1 MSDVEQV
8 DPREIQTLQVYL
20 NEYAQQIEI
29 LTEQLSMIEQQRIEA
44 AAAIETL
51 RAIQESTDGVV
62 LLPIGGG
69 AFLRVKVLDAGHA
82 IVNIG
87 ADVSVERAGADAI
100 EYLGD
105 RITELEAL
113 GKKVAGSVEQLQ
125 GQATEISRRI
135 EAAYRGIRQG
145 EAGQGGIR

>member
-51 RAIQESTDGVV
+51 RAIQENEGATV
-62 LLPIGGG
+62 LLPVGGG
-69 AFLRVKVLDAGHA
+69 ALLRVKVLDTGHA

-87 ADVSVERAGADAI
+87 ADVSVERSTEDAAN
-100 EYLGD
+100 YLEG

-113 GKKVAGSVEQLQ
+113 GKKVAGSLEQLQ
-125 GQATEISRRI
+125 ARATEISRRL
-135 EAAYRGIRQG
+135 EAAYGAARQAQ
-145 EAGQGGIR
+145 AGQGGS

>member
-1 MSDVEQV
+1 MDQA
-8 DPREIQTLQVYL
+8 DPREIQTLQMYL
-20 NEYAQQIEI
+20 NEYGQQIEI
-29 LTEQLSMIEQQRIEA
+29 LTQQLSMIEQQRLEA

-51 RAIQESTDGVV
+51 RALQENGDSTV

-69 AFLRVKVLDAGHA
+69 ALLRVKVLDAGHVL
-82 IVNIG
+82 VNVG
-87 ADVSVERAGADAI
+87 ADISVERATTDAV

-125 GQATEISRRI
+125 GQAGEISRRL
-135 EAAYRGIRQG
+135 EAAYRGARQAP
-145 EAGQGGIR
+145 AGQSGS

>member
-1 MSDVEQV
+1 MSDVEKV

-51 RAIQESTDGVV
+51 RAIQENADATV
-62 LLPIGGG
+62 LLPVGGG
-69 AFLRVKVLDAGHA
+69 ALLRVKVLDTGHA

-87 ADVSVERAGADAI
+87 ADVSVERSTEDAAN
-100 EYLGD
+100 YLEG

-113 GKKVAGSVEQLQ
+113 GKKVAGSLEQLQ
-125 GQATEISRRI
+125 ARATEISGRL
-135 EAAYRGIRQG
+135 EAAQRAARQAQ
-145 EAGQGGIR
+145 AGQGGS

>member
-1 MSDVEQV
+1 MEQV

-51 RAIQESTDGVV
+51 RAIQENEGATV
-62 LLPIGGG
+62 LLPVGGG
-69 AFLRVKVLDAGHA
+69 ALLRVKVLDTGHA

-87 ADVSVERAGADAI
+87 ADVSVERSTEDAVN
-100 EYLGD
+100 YLEG

-113 GKKVAGSVEQLQ
+113 GKKVAGSLEQLQ
-125 GQATEISRRI
+125 ARATEISRRL
-135 EAAYRGIRQG
+135 EAAYGAARQAQ
-145 EAGQGGIR
+145 AGQGGS

>member
-1 MSDVEQV
+1 VSDVEQV

-51 RAIQESTDGVV
+51 RAIQENEGATV
-62 LLPIGGG
+62 LLPVGGG
-69 AFLRVKVLDAGHA
+69 ALLRVKVLDTGHA

-87 ADVSVERAGADAI
+87 ADVSVERSTEDAVN
-100 EYLGD
+100 YLEG

-113 GKKVAGSVEQLQ
+113 GKKVAGSLEQLQ
-125 GQATEISRRI
+125 ARATEISRRL
-135 EAAYRGIRQG
+135 EAAYGAA
-145 EAGQGGIR
+145 AGQGGS

>member
-1 MSDVEQV
+1 MVSDVDQA

-29 LTEQLSMIEQQRIEA
+29 LTQQLSMIEQQRIEA

-51 RAIQESTDGVV
+51 RAILENAEATV

-69 AFLRVKVLDAGHA
+69 ALLRAKVLDTGHA

-87 ADVSVERAGADAI
+87 ADVSVEWSTEDAVK
-100 EYLGD
+100 YLEG

-113 GKKVAGSVEQLQ
+113 EKKVAGSLEQLQ
-125 GQATEISRRI
+125 ARATEVSRRL
-135 EAAYRGIRQG
+135 EAAYGAARQAQ
-145 EAGQGGIR
+145 AGHGGS

>member
-1 MSDVEQV
+1 MEQV

-51 RAIQESTDGVV
+51 RAIQENEGATV
-62 LLPIGGG
+62 LLPVGGG
-69 AFLRVKVLDAGHA
+69 ALLRVKVLDTGHA

-87 ADVSVERAGADAI
+87 ADVSVERSTEDAAN
-100 EYLGD
+100 YLEG

-113 GKKVAGSVEQLQ
+113 GKKVAGSLEQLQ
-125 GQATEISRRI
+125 ARATEISRRL
-135 EAAYRGIRQG
+135 EAAYGAARQAQ
-145 EAGQGGIR
+145 AGQGGS

>member
-51 RAIQESTDGVV
+51 RAIQENEDATV
-62 LLPIGGG
+62 LLPVGGG
-69 AFLRVKVLDAGHA
+69 ALLRVKVLDTGHA

-87 ADVSVERAGADAI
+87 ADVSVERSTEDAAN
-100 EYLGD
+100 YLEG

-113 GKKVAGSVEQLQ
+113 GKKVAGSLEQLQ
-125 GQATEISRRI
+125 ARATEISRRL
-135 EAAYRGIRQG
+135 EAAYGAARQAQ
-145 EAGQGGIR
+145 AGQGGS